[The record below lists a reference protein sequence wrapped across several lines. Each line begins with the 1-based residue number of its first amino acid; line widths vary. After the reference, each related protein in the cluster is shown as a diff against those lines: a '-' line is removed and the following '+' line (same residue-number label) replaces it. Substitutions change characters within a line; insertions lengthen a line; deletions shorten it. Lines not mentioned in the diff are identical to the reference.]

1 MATSPLQ
8 QTAAVFDE
16 SVLKV
21 EFLQM
26 PAQIPDFSLN
36 LNTEALLYRFGL
48 FMQNIIG
55 PARIS
60 GFNLSAGATTIGVSP
75 GLYLHQNFIVRLASG
90 INIDGSAVGDGVLYV
105 HIAITRMSGDTNPDI
120 VNINPPLSPASL
132 EGPAQYRYTSGIEVA
147 ATLPVS
153 TVTDVY
159 FKVANFHY
167 SGPGFSFTNQNPI
180 ISKLGSIDLSQIPL
194 IPYKANSTDV
204 TTQINNAIN
213 ALVNASP
220 SQLNTLK
227 ELADALGDDAN
238 FAATVTAALAGKTTP
253 ADIPALVRSTVL
265 TGFSL
270 LSNAAATA
278 TDSVLSAI
286 GKLQAQI
293 NTIASSISSFV
304 SNFGATSAVTFGS
317 VSGSNIVQVLFDG
330 SQVATQGLGD
340 VVAAWPVWQAM
351 DNNAEQKICGSFLMR
366 TGVKNIVLHANCK
379 VSISDDTA
387 YPQLWTDGSG
397 NYYNASPPG
406 VQSTDYVGVIIATPI
421 DDFALNTLHDW
432 SVSVHTGNGGTGFLK
447 DVVVTLES

>member
-1 MATSPLQ
+1 
-8 QTAAVFDE
+8 
-16 SVLKV
+16 
-21 EFLQM
+21 
-26 PAQIPDFSLN
+26 
-36 LNTEALLYRFGL
+36 
-48 FMQNIIG
+48 
-55 PARIS
+55 
-60 GFNLSAGATTIGVSP
+60 
-75 GLYLHQNFIVRLASG
+75 
-90 INIDGSAVGDGVLYV
+90 
-105 HIAITRMSGDTNPDI
+105 
-120 VNINPPLSPASL
+120 
-132 EGPAQYRYTSGIEVA
+132 
-147 ATLPVS
+147 
-153 TVTDVY
+153 
-159 FKVANFHY
+159 
-167 SGPGFSFTNQNPI
+167 
-180 ISKLGSIDLSQIPL
+180 
-194 IPYKANSTDV
+194 
-204 TTQINNAIN
+204 
-213 ALVNASP
+213 
-220 SQLNTLK
+220 LNTLK

-379 VSISDDTA
+379 VSNSADTA
-387 YPQLWTDGSG
+387 YPQLWTDGFG